1 MGDTDANLQPIG
13 NDNGICESGETC
25 TVLEHIGG
33 NQPQM
38 TTSSYTFNGQFIT
51 GVTLSRGRC
60 PGRAPGRARRARPRP
75 GRARSDLPRL
85 VLRRRGG
92 CGQP

>member
-1 MGDTDANLQPIG
+1 MDGCRTHVLIGTFESMGDTDANLQPIG

-51 GVTLSRGRC
+51 GVTLE
-60 PGRAPGRARRARPRP
+60 
-75 GRARSDLPRL
+75 
-85 VLRRRGG
+85 
-92 CGQP
+92 